1 MAIDVTPGFEYQ
13 YTAGTVFT
21 GSNAAPYSTLV
32 NTSVNETV
40 VGIDYFT
47 TNSFFID
54 FTAGTEGWK

>member
-1 MAIDVTPGFEYQ
+1 MSDGRGGATD
-13 YTAGTVFT
+13 
-21 GSNAAPYSTLV
+21 STLV

-47 TNSFFID
+47 THSFFID